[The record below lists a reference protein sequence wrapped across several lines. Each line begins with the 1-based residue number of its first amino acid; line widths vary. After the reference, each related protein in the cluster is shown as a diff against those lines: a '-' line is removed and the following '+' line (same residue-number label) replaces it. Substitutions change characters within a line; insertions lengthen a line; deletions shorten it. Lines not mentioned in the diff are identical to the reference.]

1 MPQATD
7 LSSQTTTLSLQ
18 ANQRYSATVL
28 VSSGEIRTVQ
38 LYGDNS
44 DPLLANGPFVGCSSS
59 ANGNL
64 MQTNLGTKV
73 FTTESSGKVTVNV
86 TATDPGE
93 VITSLQMSD
102 ALLTQLVVVSR
113 PSVNNVLFDDVLVV
127 IHGPLI

>member
-28 VSSGEIRTVQ
+28 VSSSEVRTVH
-38 LYGDNS
+38 LYGDND
-44 DPLLANGPFVGCSSS
+44 DPLLAKGPFVGCSSS
-59 ANGNL
+59 ANGNT
-64 MQTNLGTKV
+64 MQTNLGTQV
-73 FTTESSGKVTVNV
+73 FMTESTGKVTVNV

-93 VITSLQMSD
+93 VINSLQMSD

-127 IHGPLI
+127 INGPLS